1 MKMSVTLDK
10 ELVAEA
16 KKLTNIDKT
25 ADLIR
30 YAVRRMAAYEAARYL
45 STLGG
50 SQPGIKVT
58 PRRRIEV
65 RKN

>member
-1 MKMSVTLDK
+1 MKVSVTLDK

-16 KKLTNIDKT
+16 KKLTNIDRT
-25 ADLIR
+25 SELIR
-30 YAVRRMAAYEAARYL
+30 YAVKRMAAYEAARYL

-50 SQPGIKVT
+50 SQPGIKMT
-58 PRRRIEV
+58 PRRRIEM